1 MTEVVLFRDSEHNIV
16 GYTAEGHSGYG
27 EHGEDIVCAAISVLT
42 QTALLSL
49 NRVCEIREKDIE
61 FELEDGYIRA
71 MINGDIEAK
80 AREKVNVVLRSMIVG
95 LESVAEQY
103 PDFITLKYRE
113 VD

>member
-1 MTEVVLFRDSEHNIV
+1 MTEVVVFKDLENNIL
-16 GYTAEGHSGYG
+16 GYMAEGHSGYG

-71 MINGDIEAK
+71 MLKDGLESVARYK
-80 AREKVNVVLRSMIVG
+80 ANVVLESMIVG